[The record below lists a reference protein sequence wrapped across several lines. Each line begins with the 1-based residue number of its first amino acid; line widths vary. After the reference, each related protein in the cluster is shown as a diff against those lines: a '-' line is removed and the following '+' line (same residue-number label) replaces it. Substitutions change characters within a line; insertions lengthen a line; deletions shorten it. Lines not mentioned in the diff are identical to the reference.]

1 METEFVFIT
10 ANDIHISDNNPRSR
24 IDDFKTTI
32 LNKLS
37 QMGMACNKLN
47 ADGAIIAGD
56 LFNIKNP
63 TKNSHKQN
71 KELVKVFNDFK
82 CPIFMIE
89 GNHDLTGGRLDSLEE
104 QPLGVLFEDNTL
116 RQLRHEVIEKNGVK
130 ISLVG
135 IPYSEDI
142 ELSKLNIPKKE
153 DCVTQICAMHLY
165 SSLKG
170 GYLFDERIYGYDEL
184 AELSPDIF
192 VLGHYHLDQGIHKE
206 SDKYFINIGSLSRG
220 TIAEENINHHPQI
233 GFIKINV
240 KDNKPTYSIRS
251 LRLNIKPVEEVFDLE
266 KKREIEKEKK
276 EIESFVEKLA
286 SETSAE
292 DIKNSDTIDS
302 LIDKMNIT
310 KEIKDRVLNLIQEA
324 TAKK

>member
-24 IDDFKTTI
+24 IDDFKATM

-37 QMGMACNKLN
+37 QMSMACNKLN

-56 LFNIKNP
+56 IFNIKSP
-63 TKNSHKQN
+63 TKNSHRQN
-71 KELVKVFNDFK
+71 RELVKVFNSFK

-104 QPLGVLFEDNTL
+104 QPLGVLFEDKTL
-116 RQLRHEVIEKNGVK
+116 IQLRHEIIEKNGIKV
-130 ISLVG
+130 SLVG
-135 IPYSEDI
+135 IPYNDNI
-142 ELSKLNIPKKE
+142 ELTELDIPEKK
-153 DCVTQICAMHLY
+153 DYVTQICAMHLY
-165 SSLKG
+165 ASLKG
-170 GYLFDERIYGYDEL
+170 GYLFEDRIYGYDEL

-192 VLGHYHLDQGIHKE
+192 VLGHYHLDQGVYKE

-220 TIAEENINHHPQI
+220 TIADEDINHHPQI

-240 KDNKPTYSIRS
+240 KDNIPTYSIRS
-251 LRLNIKPVEEVFDLE
+251 IRLNIKPVEEVFNLE

-276 EIESFVEKLA
+276 EIEAFVDKLA

-292 DIKNSDTIDS
+292 DIKSSDTIDN

-324 TAKK
+324 AAKK